1 MKKAFKSKIGF
12 LLISILLILVSA
24 EAYMIYTMTIAGIIA
39 VGVLII
45 FFVYMYMDTL
55 YVLTSDKKLKIKSG
69 FFFHREI
76 YIKSIRKVRPVRHL
90 WASPALSS
98 DRLEIS
104 YNRYGRIFVSP
115 THKSEF
121 IKELKEVN
129 PRHQGR
135 RNKLAS
141 ILSLHLDFV

>member
-12 LLISILLILVSA
+12 LLISALLILLFT
-24 EAYMIYTMTIAGIIA
+24 EAYMIYTMIVAGIII
-39 VGVLII
+39 VGLLIM

-55 YVLTSDKKLKIKSG
+55 YVLTADKKLKIKSG

-76 YIKSIRKVRPVRHL
+76 YIKSIRKVRRVKHHR
-90 WASPALSS
+90 ASPALSS

-104 YNRYGRIFVSP
+104 YNRYGRVFVSP

-121 IKELKEVN
+121 IKELQEMN
-129 PRHQGR
+129 PRIR
-135 RNKLAS
+135 
-141 ILSLHLDFV
+141 VEETT

>member
-69 FFFHREI
+69 
-76 YIKSIRKVRPVRHL
+76 KWKTVRYL
-90 WASPALSS
+90 F
-98 DRLEIS
+98 
-104 YNRYGRIFVSP
+104 NFIFVVF
-115 THKSEF
+115 T
-121 IKELKEVN
+121 I
-129 PRHQGR
+129 
-135 RNKLAS
+135 LAN
-141 ILSLHLDFV
+141 ILTSSSASL